1 MKEKVTEN
9 TQQNRRTRKQAT
21 LRKPN
26 ILVPELSKEKGQK
39 MEQMVSW
46 KIYWLRIF

>member
-9 TQQNRRTRKQAT
+9 TQQNRRTRKRTT

-26 ILVPELSKEKGQK
+26 ILLHELSKEKGQI
-39 MEQMVSW
+39 MEQMVSR
-46 KIYWLRIF
+46 KIYRLRIF

>member
-1 MKEKVTEN
+1 MNEKVTEN

-26 ILVPELSKEKGQK
+26 ILAHELSKEKAK
-39 MEQMVSW
+39 IMEQMVSW
-46 KIYWLRIF
+46 KI

>member
-9 TQQNRRTRKQAT
+9 TQRNRSTRKKAT

-26 ILVPELSKEKGQK
+26 ILVHELSKEKGQI

-46 KIYWLRIF
+46 KI